1 MSLVNRMYSSKKSPD
16 GNTSEKNPNKVSGGL
31 KAQHADRFSII
42 DESGKE
48 QELPSYK
55 YIAALESQLKKQ
67 RAATQALE
75 HKVSR
80 LEEDIRMLGATV
92 RSRSS

>member
-1 MSLVNRMYSSKKSPD
+1 MSFINRMYSGHKYSEPD
-16 GNTSEKNPNKVSGGL
+16 TREKNPNKVSGGL

-55 YIAALESQLKKQ
+55 YIAALEQQVKKQ
-67 RAATQALE
+67 RSAIQVLE
-75 HKVSR
+75 VKLSR
-80 LEEDIRMLGATV
+80 LENELSSITSSV
-92 RSRSS
+92 RSR